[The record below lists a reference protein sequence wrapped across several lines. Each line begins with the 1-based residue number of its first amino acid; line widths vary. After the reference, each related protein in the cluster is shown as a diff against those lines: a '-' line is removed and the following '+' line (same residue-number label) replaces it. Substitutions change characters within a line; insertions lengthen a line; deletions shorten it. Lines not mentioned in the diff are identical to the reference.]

1 MWSLVAV
8 LNFPKNCVFFTLGAY
23 SSCPTW
29 ARDPQKSSK
38 RYISGLFEKSV
49 PNMVTYLCK
58 VLSKLHFPEGNTYKP
73 PPGSYRVNQNIDYLG
88 KKKFRGFLLALKDQI
103 KNSEINIF
111 FTNCIGF
118 PTIYNT
124 CLYIAVLYVFSG
136 FILDTPKISVT
147 FVSLRV
153 SF

>member
-1 MWSLVAV
+1 MLSHMLKLGSSWSKIWHTPGVTHWDYTFLFIIFFLWYTMWSMVAI
-8 LNFPKNCVFFTLGAY
+8 LNFP
-23 SSCPTW
+23 
-29 ARDPQKSSK
+29 D
-38 RYISGLFEKSV
+38 
-49 PNMVTYLCK
+49 
-58 VLSKLHFPEGNTYKP
+58 
-73 PPGSYRVNQNIDYLG
+73 RVNQNIYYLG
-88 KKKFRGFLLALKDQI
+88 KQKLRGFLLALKDQI
-103 KNSEINIF
+103 KNSEIYIF

-153 SF
+153 SFWDLWSFFHNSTQLNSHISF